1 MKIEGQKVINIS
13 LEKLWVSLHDPAIF
27 SAIIPW
33 IESFQEDS
41 HNEYSF
47 SINVGIGA
55 MTGKF
60 SGKIKIEDI
69 FEESRYV
76 MYVNAKGRG
85 GWIKGKSLFQLV
97 SLPESKCQIKIESDL
112 HTGGVLARVGQSLMK
127 NVARN
132 QLDKFFKQLERVTDA
147 KKKGR

>member
-55 MTGKF
+55 KTGKF
-60 SGKIKIEDI
+60 SGKIKILVETYFSSI
-69 FEESRYV
+69 F
-76 MYVNAKGRG
+76 
-85 GWIKGKSLFQLV
+85 
-97 SLPESKCQIKIESDL
+97 
-112 HTGGVLARVGQSLMK
+112 
-127 NVARN
+127 
-132 QLDKFFKQLERVTDA
+132 
-147 KKKGR
+147 